1 MADSKIVVFQDK
13 QIRRAWMNEQWYFS
27 IADVVEFLTDSVDV
41 KQYIKRMRQ
50 RDPLLNRNWGT
61 ICTPVAMIAADGR
74 RRSVQAADVKGLFRI
89 IQSIPS
95 PKAEPF
101 KQWLAQVGYER
112 VQEIENPELAQERMK
127 AVYEA
132 KGYPKDWIDKRLRG
146 IAIRQNLTD
155 EWKERGIRE
164 ERDFAILTAEIA
176 RATFGVTP
184 SEHRAIK
191 GLTKKGQNLRDHM
204 TDLELIF
211 TMLGERVT
219 TEISQ
224 QEKPDTFAESKR
236 VARRGGSRKAN
247 FHNTMDR
254 LLELGALPVINENDT
269 VSTEEIAVGDNDT
282 LSAIV
287 AATVSADL
295 LVLLSDIDGLYDGD
309 PRKNPDAKLIPTV
322 ETVDERI
329 IALGGGSGSSL
340 GTGGMATKLLAAQI
354 AVGAGCEM
362 VIANGEKP
370 ELLYDIVA
378 GKPIGT
384 RFLVKR

>member
-13 QIRRAWMNEQWYFS
+13 QIRRVWVDDDWYFS
-27 IADVVEFLTDSVDV
+27 IVDIVGVLTGSPEPRKYWNKVKTREFTDLQLSPIWRQLKLPATDG
-41 KQYIKRMRQ
+41 KQYKTDCATTQ
-50 RDPLLNRNWGT
+50 
-61 ICTPVAMIAADGR
+61 AM
-74 RRSVQAADVKGLFRI
+74 FRI

-127 AVYEA
+127 AIYEA

-236 VARRGGSRKAN
+236 VARRGGNVAGVARRE
-247 FHNTMDR
+247 TER
-254 LLELGALPVINENDT
+254 ELGHSV
-269 VSTEEIAVGDNDT
+269 VSGQNFLD
-282 LSAIV
+282 
-287 AATVSADL
+287 
-295 LVLLSDIDGLYDGD
+295 
-309 PRKNPDAKLIPTV
+309 KNPDGLIEDTIGLPP
-322 ETVDERI
+322 
-329 IALGGGSGSSL
+329 LGSD
-340 GTGGMATKLLAAQI
+340 K
-354 AVGAGCEM
+354 E
-362 VIANGEKP
+362 
-370 ELLYDIVA
+370 
-378 GKPIGT
+378 
-384 RFLVKR
+384 